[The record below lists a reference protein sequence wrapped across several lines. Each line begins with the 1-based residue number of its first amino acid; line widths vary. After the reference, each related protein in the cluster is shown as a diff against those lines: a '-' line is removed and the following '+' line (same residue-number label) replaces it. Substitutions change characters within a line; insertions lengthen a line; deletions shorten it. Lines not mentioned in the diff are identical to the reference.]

1 MTTMIFHLTAFFLA
15 NFGGF
20 TEMVRYGWTDIRTY
34 GRTYGRTHRHK
45 EKEAYARN
53 FVIVRTVRSVKNRVN
68 LLEVSMGSLNVYN
81 ENDAF
86 FRILFF
92 SSIARNIMT
101 SIK

>member
-34 GRTYGRTHRHK
+34 GRTYGRTHRHE

-53 FVIVRTVRSVKNRVN
+53 FVIVRCTVGQDVKIFAHSRF
-68 LLEVSMGSLNVYN
+68 LLLSST
-81 ENDAF
+81 
-86 FRILFF
+86 FF
-92 SSIARNIMT
+92 SFGT
-101 SIK
+101 S